1 MGYRIGMLMA
11 RRALHRCNTLGGYML
26 ELIEIVRGGLPLGE
40 LRTWVFFATAAAT
53 GIAGWYSYDVLVWY
67 TNRKKD
73 AR

>member
-1 MGYRIGMLMA
+1 
-11 RRALHRCNTLGGYML
+11 ML

-73 AR
+73 AQ